1 MARTVIQVTLDEIEK
16 LLESPKDTKAET
28 KTVIDDSV
36 TGIET
41 PLDIMSITL

>member
-1 MARTVIQVTLDEIEK
+1 MVIQVTLDEIKKLSK
-16 LLESPKDTKAET
+16 LLKDIEAET

-41 PLDIMSITL
+41 PLNMMFIAL